1 MEGATVEPTMEFEQL
16 RLGFVDQIQWRYEVI
31 HPLVLLADRTT
42 RQRAQ
47 ETHTHPETV
56 RQLTRRFRQQSM
68 RGLLPGDVEVVHW
81 ERASPI
87 PDAVRQEI
95 YRPTALYPD
104 FRLGHHSRNSM
115 R

>member
-68 RGLLPGDVEVVHW
+68 RHSYPAMSRWYTGRG
-81 ERASPI
+81 RARSLTRCGRRFIGP
-87 PDAVRQEI
+87 Q
-95 YRPTALYPD
+95 
-104 FRLGHHSRNSM
+104 HSTRTFI
-115 R
+115 